1 MARDFDPDRLSSP
14 RVYLLAMVIFIA
26 IVGFLALILS
36 GSIVQAFMTNPG
48 LNGLILG
55 VLAVGILLAF
65 QQVIRLMPEVS
76 WVNSFRRGE
85 AAQRKKG
92 PVLLAPMAVLLKDRT
107 DNIALSTSSTQSILD
122 SIGNRL
128 DERREISRYLI
139 SLLVFLGLL
148 GTFWGLLSTIGSIG
162 DTIGSLDPRSG
173 DSSDVLDALKSGLQ
187 APLDGMGTAF
197 SSSLFGLAGSLV
209 LGFLD
214 LQSGQAQNRFYLEL
228 ENWLSSQ
235 TDVTQDFAAAA
246 NGGSDVTGA
255 MERLVAQVR
264 EGGGGARTT
273 AAMASL
279 AEGIQG
285 LVKHMRNEQ
294 QLIRDWVETQNRN
307 QADIRR
313 LLDQLNRSLPAGR
326 PATAQAA
333 QVAQATQATQGTQA
347 ASGRSAPSRAAGD
360 GSNAGPNASGLRPPP
375 SGSGTDSES

>member
-1 MARDFDPDRLSSP
+1 MAREFDPHRLSSP
-14 RVYLLAMVIFIA
+14 RVYLFSMVIFIA
-26 IVGFLALILS
+26 IVSFLGLILYRQ
-36 GSIVQAFMTNPG
+36 ILDAFLTNPG

-55 VLAVGILLAF
+55 VLIVGILLAF
-65 QQVIRLMPEVS
+65 LQVIRLMPEVN

-85 AAQRKKG
+85 ASQRKRG
-92 PVLLAPMAVLLKDRT
+92 PVLLAPMAVLLGDRA
-107 DNIALSTSSTQSILD
+107 DRPEDFALSTSSTQSILD

-173 DSSDVLDALKSGLQ
+173 DANDVLDALKSGLQ

-228 ENWLSSQ
+228 ENWLTSQ
-235 TDVTQDFAAAA
+235 TDVTQNFAAAA
-246 NGGSDVTGA
+246 AGGADVTEA
-255 MERLVAQVR
+255 MERLAAQAR

-307 QADIRR
+307 QADIKQ
-313 LLDQLNRSLPAGR
+313 LLEQLNRALPAPR
-326 PATAQAA
+326 PTPN
-333 QVAQATQATQGTQA
+333 V
-347 ASGRSAPSRAAGD
+347 RAATKPPLKKPGQPDTD
-360 GSNAGPNASGLRPPP
+360 G
-375 SGSGTDSES
+375 

>member
-1 MARDFDPDRLSSP
+1 MAREFDAYRLSSP
-14 RVYLLAMVIFIA
+14 RVYLLAMIIFTA
-26 IVGFLALILS
+26 LVGFLAYILNRQITS
-36 GSIVQAFMTNPG
+36 AFATNPG

-55 VLAVGILLAF
+55 VLAVGVLLTF
-65 QQVIRLMPEVS
+65 MQVIRLMPEVS
-76 WVNSFRRGE
+76 WVNSFRQGQDGE
-85 AAQRKKG
+85 RRRK
-92 PVLLAPMAVLLKDRT
+92 PVLLAPMAALLGDKSVDM
-107 DNIALSTSSTQSILD
+107 ALSTGSAQSILD

-148 GTFWGLLSTIGSIG
+148 GTFWGLLATIGSIG

-228 ENWLSSQ
+228 ENWLSTVTDVNSDIGKAAAGGQ
-235 TDVTQDFAAAA
+235 DVTQ
-246 NGGSDVTGA
+246 A

-264 EGGGGARTT
+264 EGGGGSRTT

-285 LVKHMRNEQ
+285 LVKHMRSEQ
-294 QLIRDWVETQNRN
+294 QLLRDWVEGQAQN
-307 QADIRR
+307 QEDIKQ
-313 LLDQLNRSLPAGR
+313 LLANMDRGTAG
-326 PATAQAA
+326 
-333 QVAQATQATQGTQA
+333 
-347 ASGRSAPSRAAGD
+347 SKPSSTNDPKTGA
-360 GSNAGPNASGLRPPP
+360 
-375 SGSGTDSES
+375 

>member
-1 MARDFDPDRLSSP
+1 LARDFDPHRLSSP
-14 RVYLLAMVIFIA
+14 RVYLFSMVIFIA
-26 IVGFLALILS
+26 IVSFLGLILYRQ
-36 GSIVQAFMTNPG
+36 ILDAFLTNPG

-55 VLAVGILLAF
+55 VLIVGILLAF
-65 QQVIRLMPEVS
+65 LQVIRLMPEVG

-85 AAQRKKG
+85 SAQRKRG
-92 PVLLAPMAVLLKDRT
+92 PVLLAPMAVLLGDRT
-107 DNIALSTSSTQSILD
+107 SDFALSTSSTQSILD

-148 GTFWGLLSTIGSIG
+148 GTFWGLLATIGSIG
-162 DTIGSLDPRSG
+162 ETIGSLDPRSG
-173 DSSDVLDALKSGLQ
+173 DANDVLDALKSGLQ

-235 TDVTQDFAAAA
+235 TDVTQNFAAAA
-246 NGGSDVTGA
+246 AGGADVTEA
-255 MERLVAQVR
+255 MERLVAQTR

-313 LLDQLNRSLPAGR
+313 LLDQLNRSMPSSSA
-326 PATAQAA
+326 
-333 QVAQATQATQGTQA
+333 
-347 ASGRSAPSRAAGD
+347 SAPPARPKVRAA
-360 GSNAGPNASGLRPPP
+360 APPLKKP
-375 SGSGTDSES
+375 DTPGTSGSDG

>member
-1 MARDFDPDRLSSP
+1 ML
-14 RVYLLAMVIFIA
+14 IF
-26 IVGFLALILS
+26 VVLVSFLGFILYRQVAS
-36 GSIVQAFMTNPG
+36 AFMTNPG

-55 VLAVGILLAF
+55 VLFVGICLAF
-65 QQVIRLMPEVS
+65 MQVIRLLPEVA
-76 WVNSFRRGE
+76 WVNTYRTGDGKD
-85 AAQRKKG
+85 RK
-92 PVLLAPMAVLLKDRT
+92 PVLLAPMATLLGERDAGT
-107 DNIALSTSSTQSILD
+107 TLTSGTLQSILD

-128 DERREISRYLI
+128 DERRDISRYLI

-148 GTFWGLLSTIGSIG
+148 GTFWGLLETIGSIG
-162 DTIGSLDPRSG
+162 DTIGGLDPRSG

-228 ENWLSSQ
+228 ENWLTTV
-235 TDVTQDFAAAA
+235 TDVSADSAVVSG
-246 NGGSDVTGA
+246 NGADVSAA

-285 LVKHMRNEQ
+285 LVKHMRSEQ
-294 QLIRDWVETQNRN
+294 QLIRDWVETQS
-307 QADIRR
+307 QSQSDVKA
-313 LLDQLNRSLPAGR
+313 LLEQLNRKLGPPGSR
-326 PATAQAA
+326 P
-333 QVAQATQATQGTQA
+333 
-347 ASGRSAPSRAAGD
+347 D
-360 GSNAGPNASGLRPPP
+360 G
-375 SGSGTDSES
+375 E